1 MVGVDNAEWHR
12 RRFLQIEPKKSRHS
26 MAKCRALV
34 WEHS

>member
-1 MVGVDNAEWHR
+1 MVGVDNTEWHR
-12 RRFLQIEPKKSRHS
+12 RRFLQIEPQKSRHS